1 MDTLKPPPGFVSW
14 LEYAIAT
21 METRSLHLRSLDDEG
36 DVHDLW
42 HRSVQRE
49 EMRDAAK
56 AELRDLLEACR
67 ELIGSGVELDDARIG
82 YVVVQIDR
90 ATLEFARE
98 AIAKAEGRK
107 P

>member
-1 MDTLKPPPGFVSW
+1 MDDLKPCPFCGFVPKGF
-14 LEYAIAT
+14 AT
-21 METRSLHLRSLDDEG
+21 DGGQVVTECRTMDCPIRGRVFL
-36 DVHDLW
+36 
-42 HRSVQRE
+42 
-49 EMRDAAK
+49 AK
-56 AELRDLLEACR
+56 GWDRRATDPTLTDLLEACR